1 MKRDAL
7 LGRLAMFFVVFSWG
21 FAFVAVKYLL
31 NSGWSPVQ
39 AAVCAH
45 RAPRADPGAV
55 CAAGAAPPLGPTA
68 AQATAR
74 HDRARFL
81 PLLLLA
87 FSHRRGPK
95 TTTAAV
101 AGLLAVVSPLL
112 ALGLSALLKLER
124 FTPLKGAGALVSV
137 CGVAV
142 VVLFGRGQA
151 ADLTLRSL
159 LGPLLIILG
168 VSMVGMYNTL
178 IRRFQDDFS
187 ALEASALTAVWPAL
201 LGLIPALLAWRTRR
215 GAVRGGNGAGR
226 TRAWVP

>member
-1 MKRDAL
+1 M
-7 LGRLAMFFVVFSWG
+7 
-21 FAFVAVKYLL
+21 
-31 NSGWSPVQ
+31 
-39 AAVCAH
+39 
-45 RAPRADPGAV
+45 
-55 CAAGAAPPLGPTA
+55 
-68 AQATAR
+68 
-74 HDRARFL
+74 
-81 PLLLLA
+81 
-87 FSHRRGPK
+87 
-95 TTTAAV
+95 

-201 LGLIPALLAWRTRR
+201 LGLIPALLAWRTAPWGMAEGAGATDLVAASVSTSVLPALNPLVLLAVVWLGVMAGGLAVFCLGYAVSKLGPATASSFLYLNPVFSILLRRAAAGRSDHRLVAARR
-215 GAVRGGNGAGR
+215 GDDPGRAVFGEQAG
-226 TRAWVP
+226 